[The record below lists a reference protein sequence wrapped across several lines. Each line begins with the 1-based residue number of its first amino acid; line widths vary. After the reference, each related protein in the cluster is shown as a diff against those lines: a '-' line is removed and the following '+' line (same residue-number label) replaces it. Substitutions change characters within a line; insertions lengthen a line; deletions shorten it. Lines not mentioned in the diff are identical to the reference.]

1 MLGVFFSA
9 LKKRQSMEDMV
20 YSIQKGDFDLRN
32 DLIEQYKP
40 FIKRSVSS
48 VCKRYIT
55 DTDDEFSIGLIA
67 FNDAIDRFSYEKGT
81 ALLSFADTM
90 IKRRVIDHLRVQSR
104 KKQELSID
112 FSVATEDGY
121 AQSLLEADRS
131 IEFHKEEID
140 AERRR
145 DEIKSFTGRLQSFG
159 ITFDQLVQASPKHA
173 DARKN
178 AISIARIVAEDSS
191 MLNYLFQKKKLP
203 LKILESKVNVSRKTI
218 ERNRIYIVAMVLVL
232 SGDYR
237 FLSDY
242 IKGVLKD

>member
-1 MLGVFFSA
+1 MLGVFFPA

-20 YSIQKGDFDLRN
+20 YSIQNGDFDLRN

-40 FIKRSVSS
+40 FIKKSVSS

-81 ALLSFADTM
+81 ALLAFADTM
-90 IKRRVIDHLRVQSR
+90 IKRRVIDHLRLQSR
-104 KKQELSID
+104 KNQELSID
-112 FSVATEDGY
+112 FSAATEDGY

-145 DEIKSFTGRLQSFG
+145 DEIASFTGRLQSFG
-159 ITFDQLVQASPKHA
+159 ITFGQLVQSSPKHA

-178 AISIARIVAEDSS
+178 AISIARIVAEDPSL
-191 MLNYLFQKKKLP
+191 LNYLFQKKKLP
-203 LKILESKVNVSRKTI
+203 LKSLESKVSVSRKTI
-218 ERNRIYIVAMVLVL
+218 ERNRIYIVAMVLIL

-242 IKGVLKD
+242 LKGVLKD